1 MGGNSGRPLCLPDG
15 PNGGEKL
22 PYVTSS
28 RLTHRQGERGAGWI
42 ANDTGDFER

>member
-1 MGGNSGRPLCLPDG
+1 MS
-15 PNGGEKL
+15 NGWVATVVVLSVCQTEKL
-22 PYVTSS
+22 PYVTSG